1 MIKSYMHKSIS
12 LGFVKIDQIEIWIVQ
27 LFKNKAILKQKR
39 KNEKINQ
46 NFNKNYEFIER
57 SSCIQ

>member
-1 MIKSYMHKSIS
+1 MHKSIS